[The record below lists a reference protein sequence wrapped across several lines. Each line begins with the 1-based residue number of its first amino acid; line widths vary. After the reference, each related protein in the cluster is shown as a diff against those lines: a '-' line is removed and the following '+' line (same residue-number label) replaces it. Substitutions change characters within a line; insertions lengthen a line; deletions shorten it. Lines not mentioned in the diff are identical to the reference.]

1 MGCLKMGSSFIA
13 VLKTNMPAMASGT
26 SKMYMFIGNM
36 LNMIMMMNYW
46 IFGAPCFQTNPYGW
60 K

>member
-1 MGCLKMGSSFIA
+1 MGSSFIA